1 LCRAQVPLHLKPE
14 HPLDKIDDAEE
25 MRRRYNSDMLW
36 SGRVK
41 MFMDGVHDSRTAF
54 TLRGYPEEPGN
65 TGAPL
70 FSQDHFT
77 QAAIACDARG
87 LQIAVHAIGD
97 AAVRR
102 TLDGYEAA
110 RRVNGARDSR
120 HRVEHIEALTPQ
132 DLPRFAELGVIASM
146 QPLHSPRSGFFKAW
160 PEGRILHED
169 QLELAFAWQT
179 IRETGATVIFSS
191 DWPVVPVEVMR
202 SIQGRVPPC
211 RAWPQ
216 LGRPAA
222 NAGQCAGG
230 LYPRWRLCRVQRAA
244 QGQASRRA

>member
-1 LCRAQVPLHLKPE
+1 MSRAVIRTRLRQQLNVPTTRTRSNVASSIARAMASPRCTTWMAASTSWTLLNELLEEERLLCRAQVPLHLKPE
-14 HPLDKIDDAEE
+14 HSLDKLDEAEE

-110 RRVNGARDSR
+110 RRVNGAARQPSPGRAYRGVDAAR
-120 HRVEHIEALTPQ
+120 P
-132 DLPRFAELGVIASM
+132 AEV
-146 QPLHSPRSGFFKAW
+146 
-160 PEGRILHED
+160 
-169 QLELAFAWQT
+169 
-179 IRETGATVIFSS
+179 
-191 DWPVVPVEVMR
+191 
-202 SIQGRVPPC
+202 C
-211 RAWPQ
+211 RAW
-216 LGRPAA
+216 RDCVHATAA
-222 NAGQCAGG
+222 
-230 LYPRWRLCRVQRAA
+230 LTA
-244 QGQASRRA
+244 QWLLQGVA